1 MGMQALL
8 LPSLGRSPQ
17 LSWVEASSELRRVEN
32 VYYPPAI
39 RESALASSEA
49 DTTPKAAEVGQ
60 DSATNAFT
68 PLDKPTKETEHP
80 EV

>member
-1 MGMQALL
+1 M
-8 LPSLGRSPQ
+8 
-17 LSWVEASSELRRVEN
+17 
-32 VYYPPAI
+32 YYPPAI